1 MTPPTPRR
9 RWTPTNWCRRA
20 ADPPSTRRPVFS
32 LPVVLASASPR
43 RLDLLRSVGLDPEV
57 RPADVEE
64 RRRPGED
71 PVAMVER
78 LARDKRDAVARPG
91 ELVLAADTIVVLN
104 GSVLGKPGTPEVAGD
119 MLRRLSGQVHHVV
132 TGVAVSGPGGT
143 ASTAMSTEVAW
154 RALSDAEVDAYV
166 ATGEPLDKAGGY
178 GIQGGGADFVDSLVG
193 SRDNVVGLP
202 VATALELLASVEV
215 ADDPWRR

>member
-1 MTPPTPRR
+1 M
-9 RWTPTNWCRRA
+9 
-20 ADPPSTRRPVFS
+20 FS

-43 RLDLLRSVGLDPEV
+43 RLDLLRSVGLEPEV
-57 RPADVEE
+57 RPGDVEE

-71 PVAMVER
+71 PLAMVER

-91 ELVLAADTIVVLN
+91 ELVLAADTVVVLD
-104 GSVLGKPGTPEVAGD
+104 GSVLGKPGTPEVAVD
-119 MLRRLSGQVHHVV
+119 MLRRLSGRVHHVV
-132 TGVAVSGPGGT
+132 TGVAVSGPGGST
-143 ASTAMSTEVAW
+143 STAVSTEVAW
-154 RALSDAEVDAYV
+154 RTLSDEEVDAYV

-178 GIQGGGADFVDSLVG
+178 GIQGGGADFVASLVG

>member
-1 MTPPTPRR
+1 M
-9 RWTPTNWCRRA
+9 
-20 ADPPSTRRPVFS
+20 FS
-32 LPVVLASASPR
+32 SPVVLASASPR
-43 RLDLLRSVGLDPEV
+43 RLDLLRSVGLEPEV

-91 ELVLAADTIVVLN
+91 ELVLAADTVVVLD
-104 GSVLGKPGTPEVAGD
+104 GSVLGKPGTPEVATA
-119 MLRRLSGQVHHVV
+119 MLERLSGRVHHVV
-132 TGVAVSGPGGT
+132 TGVAVSGPSGST
-143 ASTAMSTEVAW
+143 STAVSTEVAW
-154 RALSDAEVDAYV
+154 RTLSDDEVAAYV

-178 GIQGGGADFVDSLVG
+178 GIQGGGADFVASVVG

>member
-1 MTPPTPRR
+1 M
-9 RWTPTNWCRRA
+9 
-20 ADPPSTRRPVFS
+20 FS
-32 LPVVLASASPR
+32 LPVVLASASLR
-43 RLDLLRSVGLDPEV
+43 RLDLLRSVGLEPAV
-57 RPADVEE
+57 RPADVDE

-78 LARDKRDAVARPG
+78 LARNKRDAVAQPG
-91 ELVLAADTIVVLN
+91 ELVLAADTVVVLD
-104 GSVLGKPGTPEVAGD
+104 GEVLGKPGTSEVAVE
-119 MLRRLSGQVHHVV
+119 MLKRLSGRSHQVV
-132 TGVAVSGPGGT
+132 TGVAVVGPGGT

-154 RALSDAEVDAYV
+154 RTLSNAEVDAYV

-202 VATALELLASVEV
+202 VAIALELLASVEV

>member
-1 MTPPTPRR
+1 M
-9 RWTPTNWCRRA
+9 
-20 ADPPSTRRPVFS
+20 FS
-32 LPVVLASASPR
+32 LPVVLASASLR
-43 RLDLLRSVGLDPEV
+43 RLDLLRSVGLEPAV
-57 RPADVEE
+57 RPADVDE

-78 LARDKRDAVARPG
+78 LARNKRDAVAQPG
-91 ELVLAADTIVVLN
+91 ELVLAADTVVVLD
-104 GSVLGKPGTPEVAGD
+104 GEVLGKPGTSEVAVE
-119 MLRRLSGQVHHVV
+119 MLKRLSGRSHQVV
-132 TGVAVSGPGGT
+132 TGVAVVGPGGT

-154 RALSDAEVDAYV
+154 RTLSNAEVDAYV

-178 GIQGGGADFVDSLVG
+178 GIQGGGGVFVDSLVG

-202 VATALELLASVEV
+202 VAIALELLASVEV

>member
-1 MTPPTPRR
+1 
-9 RWTPTNWCRRA
+9 
-20 ADPPSTRRPVFS
+20 VFS
-32 LPVVLASASPR
+32 LPVVLASASLR
-43 RLDLLRSVGLDPEV
+43 RLDLLRSVGLEPAV
-57 RPADVEE
+57 RPADVDE

-78 LARDKRDAVARPG
+78 LARNKRDAVAQPG
-91 ELVLAADTIVVLN
+91 ELVLAADTVVVLD
-104 GSVLGKPGTPEVAGD
+104 GEVLGKPGTSEVAVE
-119 MLRRLSGQVHHVV
+119 MLKRLSGRSHQVV
-132 TGVAVSGPGGT
+132 TGVAVVGPGGT

-154 RALSDAEVDAYV
+154 RTLSNAEVDAYV

-178 GIQGGGADFVDSLVG
+178 GIQGGGGVFVDSLVG

-202 VATALELLASVEV
+202 VAIALELLASVEV

>member
-1 MTPPTPRR
+1 M
-9 RWTPTNWCRRA
+9 
-20 ADPPSTRRPVFS
+20 FS

-43 RLDLLRSVGLDPEV
+43 RLDMLRSVGLEPEV
-57 RPADVEE
+57 RAADVDE

-78 LARDKRDAVARPG
+78 LARDKRDAVGRPE
-91 ELVLAADTIVVLN
+91 ELVLAADTVVVLD
-104 GSVLGKPGTPEVAGD
+104 GDVLGKPGTPEVATA
-119 MLRRLSGQVHHVV
+119 MLERLSGRIHHVV
-132 TGVAVSGPGGT
+132 TGVAVAGPGGA
-143 ASTAMSTEVAW
+143 ASTAVSTEVAW
-154 RALSDAEVDAYV
+154 RTLSNEEVSAYV

-178 GIQGGGADFVDSLVG
+178 GIQGGGADFVASLVG

-202 VATALELLASVEV
+202 VTTALELLASVEV

>member
-1 MTPPTPRR
+1 M
-9 RWTPTNWCRRA
+9 
-20 ADPPSTRRPVFS
+20 FS
-32 LPVVLASASPR
+32 LPVVLASASLR
-43 RLDLLRSVGLDPEV
+43 RLDLLRSVGLEPAV
-57 RPADVEE
+57 RPADVDE

-78 LARDKRDAVARPG
+78 LARNKRDAVAQPG
-91 ELVLAADTIVVLN
+91 ELVLAADTVVVLD
-104 GSVLGKPGTPEVAGD
+104 GEVLGKPGTSEVAVE
-119 MLRRLSGQVHHVV
+119 MLKRLSGRSHQVV
-132 TGVAVSGPGGT
+132 TGVAVVGPGGT

-154 RALSDAEVDAYV
+154 RTLSDAEVDAYV

-178 GIQGGGADFVDSLVG
+178 GIQGGGGVFVDSLVG

-202 VATALELLASVEV
+202 VAIALELLASVEV

>member
-1 MTPPTPRR
+1 M
-9 RWTPTNWCRRA
+9 
-20 ADPPSTRRPVFS
+20 
-32 LPVVLASASPR
+32 ASASLR
-43 RLDLLRSVGLDPEV
+43 RLDLLRSVGLEPAV
-57 RPADVEE
+57 RPADVDE

-78 LARDKRDAVARPG
+78 LARNKRDAVAQPG
-91 ELVLAADTIVVLN
+91 ELVLAADTVVVLD
-104 GSVLGKPGTPEVAGD
+104 GEVLGKPGTSEVAVE
-119 MLRRLSGQVHHVV
+119 MLKRLSGRSHQVV
-132 TGVAVSGPGGT
+132 TGVAVVGPGGT

-154 RALSDAEVDAYV
+154 RTLSDAEVDAYV

-178 GIQGGGADFVDSLVG
+178 GIQGGGGVFVDSLVG

-202 VATALELLASVEV
+202 VAIALELLASVEV